1 MSVMQLIFGK
11 QSPAEQQAATT
22 PANPPTAL
30 PPGAG
35 ATQPDT
41 SNTAGNGVLPPG
53 TTEAA
58 TTPLDQYAD
67 LWKDKPTDP
76 NAPPVDPSIFGKVN
90 SQELIDVA
98 SKMDFTKLVTPELL
112 AKAKEGGEEGVK
124 ALLAVMNSVSQ
135 YTYAQ
140 NANATTL
147 LIEQAI
153 AKHTEK
159 LTAQLP
165 AALRQHATD
174 DLIKGDPVLGHAASK
189 PIIDGIM
196 QKLASSHPNDT
207 PAQLKERAE
216 GYLIAFSQQV
226 LNRNNSGND
235 PQKSREEV
243 DWEAYFNA
251 DNNINQQF

>member
-1 MSVMQLIFGK
+1 MSVMELIFGK
-11 QSPAEQQAATT
+11 NSQAT
-22 PANPPTAL
+22 PAASIPAPAPTAL

-41 SNTAGNGVLPPG
+41 SNTATNGVLPPG
-53 TTEAA
+53 TTAEATA
-58 TTPLDQYAD
+58 PLDKYKE
-67 LWKDKPTDP
+67 LWEDKPADP
-76 NAPPVDPSIFGKVN
+76 NAPPVDHSIFGKVN
-90 SQELIDVA
+90 SQELLDVA
-98 SKMDFTKLVTPELL
+98 SKMDFTKLITPELL

-124 ALLAVMNSVSQ
+124 ALLAAMNSVGQ
-135 YTYAQ
+135 FTYAQ

-189 PIIDGIM
+189 PIIDGIV
-196 QKLASSHPNDT
+196 QKLAVSHPNDT

-216 GYLIAFSQQV
+216 EYLLAFSQQV
-226 LNRNNSGND
+226 LSKQSGESD
-235 PQKSREEV
+235 SKVSRDEV
-243 DWEAYFNA
+243 DWEAWFNSDA
-251 DNNINQQF
+251 RNNQHF